1 VSLGNYTQITNDL
14 LQEFKPVMED
24 DNDAKQFIGLLEQV
38 RNLANKDVQKRQ
50 MILSDLIFWKNQ
62 FENLQKQTEITLKKL
77 EAVAYSKAVNELT
90 AGKSY
95 KPTETQIKNYL
106 ESVGDTPERTRHL
119 ERLTVV
125 QKWAGILQDLYFVSQ
140 TTHKILGGGSV
151 IG

>member
-1 VSLGNYTQITNDL
+1 MSLGNYTQITNDL
-14 LQEFKPVMED
+14 LEEFKPIMED
-24 DNDAKQFIGLLEQV
+24 DNDTKQFIGLLEQI

-62 FENLQKQTEITLKKL
+62 FENLQKQTEILIKKSD
-77 EAVAYSKAVNELT
+77 AIAYAKAVQELT

-95 KPTETQIKNYL
+95 KPTENQIKAYL
-106 ESVGDTPERTRHL
+106 EANETAPEKARHQ
-119 ERLTVV
+119 ERLVVV

-151 IG
+151 VG